1 MSARG
6 LLAHFSVLS
15 WQSWLGTFSVY
26 VGQPRSPLFFA
37 DSLLQAFLD
46 RTSISL
52 KTRARWAFG
61 TIVTLQGAWWTWSTY
76 IQSIYQP
83 NNALLDWSDP
93 GFGRGFAV
101 RPTRPHHQNQPVEP
115 DSAFYSCTSF
125 SQLASS

>member
-1 MSARG
+1 MWVNLGARSFLLTRYSRRSLTG
-6 LLAHFSVLS
+6 L
-15 WQSWLGTFSVY
+15 
-26 VGQPRSPLFFA
+26 PSP
-37 DSLLQAFLD
+37 
-46 RTSISL
+46 L